1 MRQES
6 SKKDLPN
13 IRHMH
18 VLCIAEAHH
27 SISMAADRM
36 FITQPA
42 ASQAVAK
49 LERDLGVPLL
59 IRGSKGISTS
69 EEGRVFASRARR
81 ALEFLKLGANTALS
95 AAGQT
100 GTTHKLDQKVTSAQL
115 RALTAIGSNGSYTV
129 AARALG
135 LAQPTIYRTAKTL
148 EETCGFEVFR
158 SAPGGIELTGPGQ
171 LLNRAAK
178 LARSEIR
185 QAREELAALSGIG
198 RISFT
203 LGSLPLAR
211 SEIVPDAIQKM
222 VSEEKYLQ
230 VRVIEGRYR
239 ELLRDLREGEI
250 DCLIG
255 ALRDPPPADDI
266 VQEQLFTDNLA
277 LIAGPDH
284 PLIKALDA
292 TVEDTLC
299 YPWIASPM
307 ATPAGQFVFQTL
319 KIEERPQTP
328 IRVVTSSLIV
338 IRSLMQRDNFVTV
351 ISEQQIKEDLRQG
364 TLVKLNIPLQGNKR
378 AIGLTTRKNWQPTEA
393 QKQFLQTLRISA
405 ERATRDEQ
413 NRLFL

>member
-1 MRQES
+1 MQNEPTH
-6 SKKDLPN
+6 KDLPN

-18 VLCIAEAHH
+18 VFCIAEENH
-27 SISMAADRM
+27 SISIAADRM

-49 LERDLGVPLL
+49 LEKDLGVPLL

-69 EEGRVFASRARR
+69 QEGAIFANRARR
-81 ALEFLKLGANTALS
+81 ALHVLKLGTD
-95 AAGQT
+95 AAQATSGVDAKNS
-100 GTTHKLDQKVTSAQL
+100 KLEQKVTSAQL
-115 RALTAIGSNGSYTV
+115 RALTAIGTHGSYTV
-129 AARALG
+129 AARAMG

-148 EETCGFEVFR
+148 EETCGFELFR

-185 QAREELAALSGIG
+185 QGHEELAALAGIG

-211 SEIVPDAIQKM
+211 SEIVPDAIHQM
-222 VSEEKYLQ
+222 VSREQHLQ
-230 VRVIEGRYR
+230 VRVIEGRYG

-255 ALRDPPPADDI
+255 ALRYPAPADD
-266 VQEQLFTDNLA
+266 VEQEELFVDKLA
-277 LIAGPDH
+277 VIAGPNH
-284 PLIKALDA
+284 PLASNENLSID
-292 TVEDTLC
+292 DTLD

-307 ATPAGQFVFQTL
+307 ATPAGQFIFETL
-319 KIEERPQTP
+319 RIEDRPQTP

-351 ISEQQIKEDLRQG
+351 ISEQQIKEDLRDG
-364 TLVKLNIPLQGNKR
+364 TLVKLSVPLERNQR
-378 AIGLTTRKNWQPTEA
+378 SIGLTTRKNWQPTDAQNRFLETLKDSA
-393 QKQFLQTLRISA
+393 QK
-405 ERATRDEQ
+405 ATQ
-413 NRLFL
+413 